1 VTVLRRALLATLAA
15 PALAQAQPAWP
26 SRTIRLVVAWAPG
39 GSIDT
44 IARRLA
50 IKLTE
55 ALGQS
60 VVVENRSGASGSIG
74 AAEVARAAPD
84 GYTTIALD
92 STYGMMPFLV
102 ANLPFDHANAF
113 RMVTISGIYPVV
125 AAVHRDSPYTT
136 LQQLIDAAR
145 ARPDTISYGSG
156 GVGSSIQFATVAFM
170 QATGAR
176 LFHVPYRGGGEA
188 MTALLGRQVDVVF
201 TSPSGAFFGGS
212 AMVRALAITGQRLPV
227 LPDVPTFA
235 EAGVPGFD
243 ILHWSGLAVPRA
255 TPDAVVERLY
265 AETARALAAQDMRDF
280 LASIAT
286 LPGGM
291 PPAEAERILAADT
304 AQWRRVVTAA
314 GVTPQ

>member
-1 VTVLRRALLATLAA
+1 MLRRALLATTLAA
-15 PALAQAQPAWP
+15 PALAQAQPAYP
-26 SRTIRLVVAWAPG
+26 SRTIRFVVAWAPG

-50 IKLTE
+50 MKLTE
-55 ALGQS
+55 SLGQT

-84 GYTTIALD
+84 GYTAIALD

-136 LQQLIDAAR
+136 LQQLVEAAR
-145 ARPDTISYGSG
+145 ARPDSISYGSG
-156 GVGSSIQFATVAFM
+156 GAGSSIQFATVAFM

-176 LFHVPYRGGGEA
+176 MLHVPYRGGGEA

-235 EAGVPGFD
+235 EAGVQGFD

-255 TPDAVVERLY
+255 TPDAVVDRLY
-265 AETARALAAQDMRDF
+265 TEAARALAAPDMREF

-304 AQWRRVVTAA
+304 AQWRRVITAA